1 MALQG
6 SPKKLA
12 EDISNGFFYVTIPYL
27 KTLSGHE
34 IKELYNA
41 LKIVQRDIR
50 AMITTETEDTKK
62 KQMRLMRL
70 NNVLTVIENYARK
83 YRILI

>member
-6 SPKKLA
+6 SPKRLA
-12 EDISNGFFYVTIPYL
+12 EDISNGYFYVTLPYL
-27 KTLSGHE
+27 KTLSPTE
-34 IKELYNA
+34 IKELYHA

-50 AMITTETEDTKK
+50 AIVTTDTEDTKK

-70 NNVLTVIENYARK
+70 NNVFTVIENYARK
-83 YRILI
+83 YRIML

>member
-6 SPKKLA
+6 SPKRLA
-12 EDISNGFFYVTIPYL
+12 EDISNGYFFVTLPYL
-27 KTLSGHE
+27 KTLSTTE
-34 IKELYNA
+34 IKELYHA

-50 AMITTETEDTKK
+50 AIVTTDTEDTKK

-70 NNVLTVIENYARK
+70 NNVFTVIENYARK
-83 YRILI
+83 HRIML